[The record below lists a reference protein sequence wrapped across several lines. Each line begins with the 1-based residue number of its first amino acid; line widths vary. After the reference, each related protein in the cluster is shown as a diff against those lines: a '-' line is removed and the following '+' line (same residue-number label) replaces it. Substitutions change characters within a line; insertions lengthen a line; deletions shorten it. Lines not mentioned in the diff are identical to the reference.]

1 MSIDPTQQINHSTD
15 SIEHNYK
22 INLLT
27 EEPQS
32 NTCLIQ
38 EGDSEGLPLD
48 SNRPTTE
55 SDRRRRREPPRDRI

>member
-1 MSIDPTQQINHSTD
+1 MSIDPTQQTNQSTD

-32 NTCLIQ
+32 KTCLIQ
-38 EGDSEGLPLD
+38 EHE
-48 SNRPTTE
+48 T
-55 SDRRRRREPPRDRI
+55 